1 LLIVDLEKTWP
12 VLIEI
17 FYFDFVL
24 IAVLVEDWQVET
36 VAVSLL
42 DSWIISFQLDHLILD
57 PVLIVLGFGYFQD
70 DYDDFFI
77 RNLTPIYLFIF
88 DDGFMQYKLMT
99 LRIGLDN

>member
-1 LLIVDLEKTWP
+1 M
-12 VLIEI
+12 
-17 FYFDFVL
+17 
-24 IAVLVEDWQVET
+24 ET

-57 PVLIVLGFGYFQD
+57 PVFIVLRFGYFQD

-77 RNLTPIYLFIF
+77 RNLTPVHLFIF
-88 DDGFMQYKLMT
+88 NNGFMQYELMT